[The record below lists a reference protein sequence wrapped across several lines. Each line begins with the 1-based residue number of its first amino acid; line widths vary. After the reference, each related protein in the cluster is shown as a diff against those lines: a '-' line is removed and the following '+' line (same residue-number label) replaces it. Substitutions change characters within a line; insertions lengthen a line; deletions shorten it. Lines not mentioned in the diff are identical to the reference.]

1 MKESTQGPLWSI
13 PRTGTLLFL
22 FRSIGERVSHM
33 VKSKVYEVGVSNI
46 AMGSMSRSHGRQG
59 CVISAEGSGMIGGH
73 HNASF
78 NSE

>member
-1 MKESTQGPLWSI
+1 MI
-13 PRTGTLLFL
+13 TLKTSCSEVDITF
-22 FRSIGERVSHM
+22 SWPEHITYHM